1 MNVVNNNI
9 DNCINN
15 IVNNIN
21 ILNSVSDYNVLKRNF
36 TKLLQIDKL
45 IAAEI
50 INDIDNDEF

>member
-21 ILNSVSDYNVLKRNF
+21 TLNSVSDYNVLKRNF
-36 TKLLQIDKL
+36 AKLLQVDKL
-45 IAAEI
+45 IAEI

>member
-21 ILNSVSDYNVLKRNF
+21 TLNSISNYNVLKCNF
-36 TKLLQIDKL
+36 AKLLQVDKL
-45 IAAEI
+45 IAEI

>member
-21 ILNSVSDYNVLKRNF
+21 ILNSVSDYHVLKRNF
-36 TKLLQIDKL
+36 AKLLQIDKL
-45 IAAEI
+45 IAEI